1 MSLVVQSMSGG
12 NTAASS
18 GTPTAANAGTAA
30 AGGTASAGGTA
41 AAGGTAPVLP
51 FAQTLVQSMGGAQ
64 TKETSVPA
72 ALGNLASLLQGL
84 MNAVQ
89 AAGKETGTDDTA
101 ANSAKQMQVLAED
114 VEKLDDSISSD
125 PALMAALQGW
135 LLQVSALL
143 SGSTPNGKVD
153 AEAESSSTAA
163 LSPLAQNPETL
174 RFAVQDE
181 LNSLVSLIQQ
191 SAVGGDE
198 KLASEGIAVLNNFTA
213 ILAETQIP
221 DAKVKPAKTAVSTET
236 SPVVLTPLSE
246 TESKAYSKAKA
257 PVFTDLRTIQTA
269 TVKTDNTA
277 STPAVTATEEN
288 TVDVL
293 ATPLAKTAGSAE
305 ASKIGEVEE
314 SVSGAKPA
322 EENNEVVTAGQLS
335 LRGGITAPLKAEK
348 PPVPVHQF
356 AQEMTS
362 FITGKL
368 EIVKKGGVAEAS
380 ITLFPENLGQVDVK
394 ITMQNG
400 HLVAQFLT
408 QHTGAKDM
416 LEQQMSQLRS
426 ALQSQGLQ
434 VEKLEVTQNNT
445 PLQSQF
451 NGSQQG
457 RGTGSNGQQQERRSK
472 ERTEEIGDAVL
483 AAELN
488 DEWKEWVANT
498 QQENR
503 SQGGGFSA
511 KV

>member
-12 NTAASS
+12 NTAATS

-30 AGGTASAGGTA
+30 SSGTT
-41 AAGGTAPVLP
+41 PVLP

-64 TKETSVPA
+64 TKGTSVPA

-84 MNAVQ
+84 MNAVK
-89 AAGKETGTDDTA
+89 AAGEEKGTDDTA
-101 ANSAKQMQVLAED
+101 NSTGQMHVLAED
-114 VEKLDDSISSD
+114 IEKLDDSISSD
-125 PALMAALQGW
+125 PSLMAALQGW

-143 SGSTPNGKVD
+143 SGSTPTNGNVD
-153 AEAESSSTAA
+153 AEAENSSTVA

-181 LNSLVSLIQQ
+181 LNSLVNLIQQ
-191 SAVGGDE
+191 SAAGGDG
-198 KLASEGIAVLNNFTA
+198 KLASEGIAMLNNFTA
-213 ILAETQIP
+213 ILAETQVP
-221 DAKVKPAKTAVSTET
+221 DVKGKTVKTEVSTET

-246 TESKAYSKAKA
+246 TESKADLKAKA
-257 PVFTDLRTIQTA
+257 PASSDLRTIQTA
-269 TVKTDNTA
+269 TVKTDNATTA
-277 STPAVTATEEN
+277 TPAITVTEDAVTDL
-288 TVDVL
+288 TV
-293 ATPLAKTAGSAE
+293 TPLAKTTGTSE
-305 ASKIGEVEE
+305 ASKNGVIAE
-314 SVSGAKPA
+314 SIPVVKPA

-335 LRGGITAPLKAEK
+335 LRGGITAPLKAEA

-445 PLQSQF
+445 PLQSQY
-451 NGSQQG
+451 NGSHQG
-457 RGTGSNGQQQERRSK
+457 RGTGSGGQQQERRSK

-488 DEWKEWVANT
+488 GEWKEWVANT

-503 SQGGGFSA
+503 SEGGGFSA
-511 KV
+511 KA